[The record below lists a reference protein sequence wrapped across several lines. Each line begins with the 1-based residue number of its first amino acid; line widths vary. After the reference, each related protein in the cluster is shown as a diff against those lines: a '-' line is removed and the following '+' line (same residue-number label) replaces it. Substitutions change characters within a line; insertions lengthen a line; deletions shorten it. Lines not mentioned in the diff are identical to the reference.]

1 MGMFALFFLGV
12 VGFSIYKSRR
22 RVKTVLYTLSAM
34 ALLLVLAWGA
44 TVLLPSL
51 NAETTGKV
59 AIDLVVLVG
68 MLTVLIHSRRS
79 RI

>member
-1 MGMFALFFLGV
+1 MFALFFLGV

-22 RVKTVLYTLSAM
+22 RVKTVLYTLSAR
-34 ALLLVLAWGA
+34 ALVLVLAWEA

>member
-22 RVKTVLYTLSAM
+22 RVKTVLYTLSAR
-34 ALLLVLAWGA
+34 ALVLVLAWGA